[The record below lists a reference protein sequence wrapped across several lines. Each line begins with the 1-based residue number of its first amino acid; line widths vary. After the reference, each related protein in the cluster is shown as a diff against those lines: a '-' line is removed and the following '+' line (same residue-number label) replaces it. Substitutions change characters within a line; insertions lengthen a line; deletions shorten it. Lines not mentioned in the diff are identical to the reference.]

1 MTSLAVDMVKKR
13 VTIYLADQTQ
23 MSGCIFLS
31 KFSKIGT
38 GRESILDVLSSNKRF
53 LPFETSDGEVSFVN
67 QRHIVWLAS
76 LIDPED
82 PPYTI
87 DPSKQNVTVYL
98 LDGKR
103 LRGDVNVAMP
113 RERNRLSDALNDLDG
128 FLLLRDE
135 KREVLINLE
144 FIIRIS

>member
-13 VTIYLADQTQ
+13 ITLSLADQTQ
-23 MSGCIFLS
+23 MSGYIFLS
-31 KFSKIGT
+31 RFSKIGT
-38 GRESILDVLSSNKRF
+38 GRESVLEALVTNKRF
-53 LPFETSDGEVSFVN
+53 LPFETSDGEVNFIN

-76 LIDPED
+76 LIEPDD
-82 PPYTI
+82 PPYMV
-87 DPSKQNVTVYL
+87 DPLKQNVTVYL
-98 LDGKR
+98 FDGKR

-113 RERNRLSDALNDLDG
+113 EEKNRLSDALNALNG
-128 FLLLRDE
+128 FLVLRDE